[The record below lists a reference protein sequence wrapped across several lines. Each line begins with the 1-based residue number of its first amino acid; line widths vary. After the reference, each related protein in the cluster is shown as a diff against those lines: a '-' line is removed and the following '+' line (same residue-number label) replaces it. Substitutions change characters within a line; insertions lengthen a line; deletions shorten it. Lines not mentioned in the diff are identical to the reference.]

1 MGNDPQF
8 EEEDAA
14 LAGGAKAAEPSR
26 AKGAAEMDEEAIKK
40 EWLRAYMEALSAAG
54 AGPGAGAGAD
64 AGAAAAA
71 EEDEEKKREDAPAPA
86 PAPAPA
92 AIDDARGTST
102 DDLLAEAMAVGDD
115 VGGDDEWEDVEG
127 DDWEDA

>member
-1 MGNDPQF
+1 MY
-8 EEEDAA
+8 
-14 LAGGAKAAEPSR
+14 
-26 AKGAAEMDEEAIKK
+26 
-40 EWLRAYMEALSAAG
+40 AYVYCT
-54 AGPGAGAGAD
+54 
-64 AGAAAAA
+64 
-71 EEDEEKKREDAPAPA
+71 APA

>member
-54 AGPGAGAGAD
+54 AGPGVDAGAGA
-64 AGAAAAA
+64 AAE

>member
-40 EWLRAYMEALSAAG
+40 EWLRAYMDALSAAG
-54 AGPGAGAGAD
+54 AGPGVDAGAGA
-64 AGAAAAA
+64 AAE

>member
-14 LAGGAKAAEPSR
+14 LAGVAKAAEPSR

-40 EWLRAYMEALSAAG
+40 EWLRAYMDALSAAG
-54 AGPGAGAGAD
+54 AGPGVDAGAGA
-64 AGAAAAA
+64 AAE

>member
-1 MGNDPQF
+1 MGNDHQF

-40 EWLRAYMEALSAAG
+40 EWLRAYMDALSAAG
-54 AGPGAGAGAD
+54 AGPGVDAGAGA
-64 AGAAAAA
+64 AAE

>member
-54 AGPGAGAGAD
+54 AGPGAGAGGDRRRAR
-64 AGAAAAA
+64 
-71 EEDEEKKREDAPAPA
+71 DEHGRSP
-86 PAPAPA
+86 
-92 AIDDARGTST
+92 R
-102 DDLLAEAMAVGDD
+102 
-115 VGGDDEWEDVEG
+115 GGDGGRGRRRRRRRVGRRRRRRLGGRMKVDMIEV
-127 DDWEDA
+127 